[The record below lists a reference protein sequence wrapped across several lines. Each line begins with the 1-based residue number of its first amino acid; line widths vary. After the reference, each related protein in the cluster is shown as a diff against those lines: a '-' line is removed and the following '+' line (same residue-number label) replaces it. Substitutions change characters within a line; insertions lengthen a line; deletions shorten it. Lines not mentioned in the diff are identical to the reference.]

1 MGSVIAA
8 LLREAYLR
16 LSHQSKSASRAG
28 SGEDLVGRWSGCRWR
43 PHTAHPCTRVVEFP
57 QNVTPDA
64 QERPTRR
71 AEWQLA
77 SVFEGCAHFRLNQ
90 DAAAGDD
97 KPMDVEGFCCLL
109 DRGQGLIAG
118 QFPHQGEDDVGV
130 GAVVVLLGL
139 PDLHYLEAVG
149 RRTPDVHQQT
159 IDRRASPLDQLGLEA
174 TAVTALAELGAHDPR
189 AAGAAIAACS
199 EGLSCTGLP
208 GTTMR
213 IRGQLLISS

>member
-43 PHTAHPCTRVVEFP
+43 PPHCSPRTRVVEFP

-77 SVFEGCAHFRLNQ
+77 SVFEGCSHFSQIRMLPL
-90 DAAAGDD
+90 GMTS
-97 KPMDVEGFCCLL
+97 PY
-109 DRGQGLIAG
+109 GLHL
-118 QFPHQGEDDVGV
+118 QLFPY
-130 GAVVVLLGL
+130 
-139 PDLHYLEAVG
+139 PC
-149 RRTPDVHQQT
+149 
-159 IDRRASPLDQLGLEA
+159 
-174 TAVTALAELGAHDPR
+174 R
-189 AAGAAIAACS
+189 AADRCG
-199 EGLSCTGLP
+199 
-208 GTTMR
+208 
-213 IRGQLLISS
+213 